1 MLNSYLSDALSK
13 QRQTVEQL
21 KTTDTVGAVLTL
33 TRSAALA
40 ITTAGTTITWQSA
53 LRQYQ
58 IDWATTTV
66 TIPEEGWYVMRLA
79 LTFSVNLNNCLVV
92 VVRNGVL
99 VTSYN
104 LFGDVDRNANTVAML
119 EYFTAGDTVQ
129 FRIFPSVNC
138 NINVVA
144 QGGNAESPILH
155 IVQLSG
161 GVDV

>member
-1 MLNSYLSDALSK
+1 MLNSYLSDALGK

-40 ITTAGTTITWQSA
+40 ITTAGTIITWQSA

-58 IDWATTTV
+58 IDWATTTI
-66 TIPEEGWYVMRLA
+66 TIPEEGWYAMRIA

-119 EYFTAGDTVQ
+119 EYFTAGDAVQ
-129 FRIFPSVNC
+129 IRIFPSVNC
-138 NINVVA
+138 NINVVGE
-144 QGGNAESPILH
+144 GGNAESPILH